1 MYLPACGSL
10 LVVGIILNFLDARM
24 LALTLIVGL
33 NIFLPV
39 PAESQFQFYLF
50 CILYETVV
58 ALVAYLTRCEAG
70 FLLMNTCALLVIAHL
85 MGYALDGSAPLSPY
99 HVIVKLLETLELG
112 ICIAFSPVLTPI
124 LRNQDAPE

>member
-1 MYLPACGSL
+1 MYLLACAIL
-10 LVVGIILNFLDARM
+10 LVTGIILNFLDARM
-24 LALTLIVGL
+24 LALTVVVGL

-39 PAESQFQFYLF
+39 PSETQFEFYSF

-58 ALVAYLTRCEAG
+58 AVFAYATQKEAG
-70 FLLMNTCALLVIAHL
+70 FLIANTCALLVIAHL

-112 ICIAFSPVLTPI
+112 ICIALSPVLSPI
-124 LRNQDAPE
+124 LRNQDATE